1 MSIDDL
7 YGAVARYAGRLH
19 AAAGARHHVA
29 SPLGAWLLLALCV
42 PAAGP
47 ETRAKLAT
55 VLGTDPDVAYHHA
68 TALLERPHRLV
79 ASAAAV
85 WHLPGAAQA
94 LAAWLSCL
102 PEPLT
107 SGDLPDQAALD
118 AWAREHTYGL
128 IDRFPLDIVP
138 EVELVLANALATKV
152 SWQVPF
158 DVVPVDAAGTGNA
171 WAGRVQR
178 LLRTPQEPGHRAY
191 IAGTPQAGDVA
202 VHVAEANAYYTNEQ
216 QHELLVVSVIA
227 DEAVPSAAVLAAA
240 HDVAA
245 AAAQRVPAYRSLFD
259 LPLTDTPLWTIREEP
274 VLTSA
279 IGGREEVGTAVLPA
293 WSASSEHNLNH
304 EDLGIPAASEALARL
319 LGLKQYLVEAKQAAV
334 ARYTRT
340 GFEAAAVTAVAAP
353 TGFVQP
359 EQGLRRIAE
368 LRFRHPYAVVAV
380 ATQSDR
386 VGNGLWTAGPWHG
399 LPAFSAW
406 VTEPDETAA

>member
-1 MSIDDL
+1 MSIGDL

-29 SPLGAWLLLALCV
+29 SPLGARLLLALCV
-42 PAAGP
+42 PAADP
-47 ETRAKLAT
+47 ETRAELAT
-55 VLGTDPDVAYHHA
+55 VLGIDPDVAYDHA

-85 WHLPGAAQA
+85 WHLPGSAQA
-94 LAAWLSCL
+94 LAGWLSCL
-102 PEPLT
+102 PEPVT
-107 SGDLPDQAALD
+107 SGDLPDQAVLD

-158 DVVPVDAAGTGNA
+158 DVVPVDAAGTGNGWVA
-171 WAGRVQR
+171 RVQR
-178 LLRTPQEPGHRAY
+178 LLRTPQEPGHHAY
-191 IAGTPQAGDVA
+191 IAGNTQAGDVA

-216 QHELLVVSVIA
+216 LMVSVIA
-227 DEAVPSAAVLAAA
+227 DQAVPSAAVLAAA

-245 AAAQRVPAYRSLFD
+245 AAAQRVPVHRSLFD
-259 LPLTDTPLWTIREEP
+259 LPLTETPLWTVREEP

-279 IGGREEVGTAVLPA
+279 ISGREEVGSAVLPA

-304 EDLGIPAASEALARL
+304 KDLGIPAASEALARL

-334 ARYTRT
+334 AQYTRT
-340 GFEAAAVTAVAAP
+340 GFEAAAVTGVAAP

-386 VGNGLWTAGPWHG
+386 AGNGTWTPGPWHG
-399 LPAFSAW
+399 LPVFSAW